1 MKIEYLGHSCFL
13 FTAENGKKVLTDP
26 YTKVG
31 YELPSGISADIILVS
46 HGHFDHSA
54 TDKVQ
59 GGEIIALPGKFCVQ
73 GIEIVG
79 METWHDPQK
88 GRLRGKNTVYT
99 FTMDGITVCH
109 LGDLGE
115 EYSEKTVE
123 KIGKTDILLVP
134 VGGTYTIDGMQAK
147 LYAEKIAPKMI
158 IPMHY
163 RPTDGALDIT
173 DAQPFLRLYQV
184 EEITCIASGMYEID
198 KNGLQNSPKIL
209 YIERKGK

>member
-13 FTAENGKKVLTDP
+13 FTAENGRKILTDP

-59 GGEIIALPGKFCVQ
+59 GGEIVATSGQFHLQ

-79 METWHDPQK
+79 TETWHDPQK
-88 GRLRGKNTVYT
+88 GSLRGKNIVYSFTV
-99 FTMDGITVCH
+99 DGITVCH

-115 EYSEKTVE
+115 EYSAETAD
-123 KIGKTDILLVP
+123 KIGKTDILLLP
-134 VGGTYTIDGMQAK
+134 VGGTYTVDGAQAK
-147 LYAEKIAPKMI
+147 LYAEKISPKMI

-163 RPTDGALDIT
+163 RPADGTLDIT
-173 DAQPFLRLYQV
+173 DAQPFLRLYQAK
-184 EEITCIASGMYEID
+184 EITCIASGEYQID
-198 KNGLQNSPKIL
+198 KNGLQNSSKIL
-209 YIERKGK
+209 YMERKEK